1 MSTMAVRKPVSPLRC
16 TSARLGSG
24 SPSDQPSTSSFGGSI
39 SSINGYSVLSFAT
52 PVFRSI
58 SPTRWISA
66 PVNPSSGWEL
76 AGAGMN
82 MKAANTAIDQNAD
95 LRASWRV
102 LLLQRT
108 RSVVVILLRDKLQA
122 SSVVRRRPLIP
133 QSRMESLRYHADR
146 RSTIAP
152 NQRFLSEGHSIEEVT
167 PEEMQRRYTAMK
179 AGYG

>member
-1 MSTMAVRKPVSPLRC
+1 M
-16 TSARLGSG
+16 
-24 SPSDQPSTSSFGGSI
+24 
-39 SSINGYSVLSFAT
+39 
-52 PVFRSI
+52 
-58 SPTRWISA
+58 
-66 PVNPSSGWEL
+66 
-76 AGAGMN
+76 
-82 MKAANTAIDQNAD
+82 
-95 LRASWRV
+95 
-102 LLLQRT
+102 QRT